1 MSKGGMD
8 LNSDALQQLV
18 SSLDPRVPAAE
29 QLPSNLVVVENETQA
44 PRILK
49 TLWILVSISTI
60 VLAARLWTKWRIARR
75 LFVDDWLMMLALALA
90 FAHNAVITHAVVCGF
105 GKHLI
110 WLSPIGITQS
120 VKYGVIAIGPAM
132 LAPTAA
138 RISICFSM
146 MFLVDTDVRM
156 KRWPLWAVIAAQVL
170 VNVAGVTLFYAQC
183 GNNLSMIWSLAHFYE
198 FFDVCLDPIA
208 QRDYNYFLGS
218 FNCVVDA
225 WLAVLPAILIKH
237 TSLSRRSK
245 IGVGCLLC
253 LTCLAMVAA
262 AVKTYEAKQLNAVG
276 DYTYEL
282 GDLIIWSSIE
292 FNLLITCGSIPM
304 LRSLFKRPL
313 VPKHPYFHHHNNHN
327 NSGSSPHT
335 EGQELSHYKSNDT
348 KEIGKGSVESVS
360 GSQEN
365 IVPHHVSST
374 QAKSF
379 SSSPPMAESILPDQI
394 NRTVEV
400 EVRYEKS
407 DAPAMHAALVGLK
420 QGEDSNPHL
429 TRR

>member
-1 MSKGGMD
+1 MSKSM
-8 LNSDALQQLV
+8 LNSDALQQFV
-18 SSLDPRVPAAE
+18 SNLDPNIPAAE
-29 QLPSNLVVVENETQA
+29 QLPSNLVVVGNETQA

-60 VLAARLWTKWRIARR
+60 VLAARLWTKWRITRR
-75 LFVDDWLMMLALALA
+75 LFVDDWLMMLALAVALT
-90 FAHNAVITHAVVCGF
+90 HNAIITHAVVCGF
-105 GKHLI
+105 GRHLV

-120 VKYGVIAIGPAM
+120 VKWGVIAIGPAM
-132 LAPTAA
+132 VAPTLA

-146 MFLVDTDVRM
+146 MFLVDTDSRV
-156 KRWPLWAVIAAQVL
+156 KRWPLWAVIAGQVL

-183 GNNLSMIWSLAHFYE
+183 GNKLSMIWSLAHFYE

-225 WLAVLPAILIKH
+225 FLAILPAILIRH

-262 AVKTYEAKQLNAVG
+262 VVKTYEAKQLNAIG

-282 GDLIIWSSIE
+282 GDLIIWSAIE

-313 VPKHPYFHHHNNHN
+313 IPKHPYLHHHNNN
-327 NSGSSPHT
+327 GVGPHP

-348 KEIGKGSVESVS
+348 KEISKGSVESVT

-365 IVPHHVSST
+365 IVPHNTSS

-379 SSSPPMAESILPDQI
+379 SSSPPTADSMMPDQI

-420 QGEDSNPHL
+420 QGEESNPHL
-429 TRR
+429 MRR

>member
-1 MSKGGMD
+1 MSKSM
-8 LNSDALQQLV
+8 LNSDALQQFA
-18 SSLDPRVPAAE
+18 SNLDPNLPIAE
-29 QLPSNLVVVENETQA
+29 QLPSNVLAVENETQA

-75 LFVDDWLMMLALALA
+75 LYVDDGLMMVALAVALT
-90 FAHNAVITHAVVCGF
+90 HNAIITHAVVCGF
-105 GKHLI
+105 GRHLV
-110 WLSPIGITQS
+110 WLSPIGLTQS
-120 VKYGVIAIGPAM
+120 VKWGVIAIGPAM
-132 LAPTAA
+132 VAPTLA

-146 MFLVDTDVRM
+146 MFLVDTDARV
-156 KRWPLWAVIAAQVL
+156 KRWPLWAVIAGQVL

-183 GNNLSMIWSLAHFYE
+183 GNKLSMIWSLAHFYE

-225 WLAVLPAILIKH
+225 FLAILPAILVKN

-262 AVKTYEAKQLNAVG
+262 VVKTYEAKQLNAIG

-282 GDLIIWSSIE
+282 GDLIIWSAIE

-313 VPKHPYFHHHNNHN
+313 IPKHPYFHHHNHN
-327 NSGSSPHT
+327 GGGTHT

-348 KEIGKGSVESVS
+348 KEIGKGSVESVT

-365 IVPHHVSST
+365 IVPHNTSS

-379 SSSPPMAESILPDQI
+379 SSSPPTAESMMPDQI

-420 QGEDSNPHL
+420 QGEESNPHL
-429 TRR
+429 MRR

>member
-1 MSKGGMD
+1 MSKSM

-18 SSLDPRVPAAE
+18 SNLDPNIPAAE
-29 QLPSNLVVVENETQA
+29 QLPSSLVVVENETQA

-75 LFVDDWLMMLALALA
+75 LFVDDWLMMFALAVAL
-90 FAHNAVITHAVVCGF
+90 AHNAIITHAVVCGF
-105 GKHLI
+105 GRHLI

-120 VKYGVIAIGPAM
+120 VKWGVIAIGPAM
-132 LAPTAA
+132 VAPTLA

-146 MFLVDTDVRM
+146 MFLVDTDARV
-156 KRWPLWAVIAAQVL
+156 KRWPLWAVIAGQVL

-225 WLAVLPAILIKH
+225 FLAILPAILIRH

-262 AVKTYEAKQLNAVG
+262 VVKTYEAKQLNAVG

-282 GDLIIWSSIE
+282 GDLIIWSAIE
-292 FNLLITCGSIPM
+292 FNLLITCGSVPM

-313 VPKHPYFHHHNNHN
+313 IPKHPYFHHHNHN
-327 NSGSSPHT
+327 GVGPHT
-335 EGQELSHYKSNDT
+335 EDQELSHYKSNDT
-348 KEIGKGSVESVS
+348 KEIGKGSVESVT

-365 IVPHHVSST
+365 IVPHNTSS

-379 SSSPPMAESILPDQI
+379 SSSPPTAESMMPDQI

-420 QGEDSNPHL
+420 QGEDLNPHL

>member
-1 MSKGGMD
+1 MSKTR
-8 LNSDALQQLV
+8 
-18 SSLDPRVPAAE
+18 PKP
-29 QLPSNLVVVENETQA
+29 

-75 LFVDDWLMMLALALA
+75 LYVDDGLMMVALAVALT
-90 FAHNAVITHAVVCGF
+90 HNAIITHAVVCGF
-105 GKHLI
+105 GRHLV
-110 WLSPIGITQS
+110 WLSPIGLTQS
-120 VKYGVIAIGPAM
+120 VKWGVIAIGPAM
-132 LAPTAA
+132 VAPTLA

-146 MFLVDTDVRM
+146 MFLVDTDARV
-156 KRWPLWAVIAAQVL
+156 KRWPLWAVIAGQVL
-170 VNVAGVTLFYAQC
+170 VNVAGVTLFVLRSC
-183 GNNLSMIWSLAHFYE
+183 GNKLSMIWSLAHFYE

-225 WLAVLPAILIKH
+225 FLAILPAILIKN

-262 AVKTYEAKQLNAVG
+262 VVKTYEAKQLNAIG

-282 GDLIIWSSIE
+282 GDLIIWSAIE

-313 VPKHPYFHHHNNHN
+313 IPNTHTSTTITTTAAVPTPR
-327 NSGSSPHT
+327 
-335 EGQELSHYKSNDT
+335 
-348 KEIGKGSVESVS
+348 
-360 GSQEN
+360 
-365 IVPHHVSST
+365 
-374 QAKSF
+374 AKS
-379 SSSPPMAESILPDQI
+379 S
-394 NRTVEV
+394 RTT
-400 EVRYEKS
+400 
-407 DAPAMHAALVGLK
+407 
-420 QGEDSNPHL
+420 NPT
-429 TRR
+429 TRRKLAKAPSRA

>member
-1 MSKGGMD
+1 MWKRGMD
-8 LNSDALQQLV
+8 LSSDALQQFV
-18 SSLDPRVPAAE
+18 SNLDPHVPAAE
-29 QLPSNLVVVENETQA
+29 QLPSNLVVVENNTQA

-49 TLWILVSISTI
+49 TLWILISISTI

-75 LFVDDWLMMLALALA
+75 LYVDDGLMMFALAVALT
-90 FAHNAVITHAVVCGF
+90 HNAIITHAVVCGF
-105 GKHLI
+105 GRHLV

-120 VKYGVIAIGPAM
+120 VKWGVIAIGPAM
-132 LAPTAA
+132 VAPMLA

-282 GDLIIWSSIE
+282 GDLIIWSAIE

-335 EGQELSHYKSNDT
+335 EAQELSHYRSNDT
-348 KEIGKGSVESVS
+348 KEMGKGSVESVS

-365 IVPHHVSST
+365 IVPHVSST